1 MAEDNEMGFLDH
13 LEELRWRLVRA
24 IIGILV
30 AATAIFIGKTYV
42 FENIILAPK
51 ESTFITYR
59 MLCKLSESITII
71 GDMLCFDDFDFI
83 LQNLT
88 MAGQFTTHIMVS
100 LIGGIIVA
108 FPYVVYQIWSFI
120 KPALQDKELKHAKGT
135 VFYVSVLFISGVL
148 FGYFLIAPLSVHFL
162 GTYKVAEA
170 VQNQISLN
178 SFISTVTTTTLA
190 TGVVFQL
197 PIAMYFLAK
206 VGVVTAGALKKFR
219 KHAIVALLILSA
231 IITPPDVFSQLLVT
245 GPLMLLYELSIVI
258 AKRVN
263 PETT

>member
-1 MAEDNEMGFLDH
+1 MSEEKKEMGFLDH
-13 LEELRWRLVRA
+13 LEELRWRLVKA
-24 IIGILV
+24 IISIV
-30 AATAIFIGKTYV
+30 VCATVIFIAKSFV

-51 ESTFITYR
+51 ENTFITYR
-59 MLCKLSESITII
+59 MLCKLSNLFAI
-71 GDMLCFDDFDFI
+71 GDALCFSDFNFT

-100 LIGGIIVA
+100 IVGGIIVA
-108 FPYVVYQIWSFI
+108 FPFVMTQVWGFV
-120 KPALQDKELKHAKGT
+120 KPALQDKELMHARGT
-135 VFYVSVLFISGVL
+135 VFFTSVLFISGVL

-162 GTYKVAEA
+162 GTYRVSEA

-178 SFISTVTTTTLA
+178 SFISTITTTTLA

-197 PIAMYFLAK
+197 PMAIYFLAK
-206 VGVVTAGALKKFR
+206 VGLVTAGALKKFR
-219 KHAIVALLILSA
+219 KHAFVGLLILSA

-263 PETT
+263 KEVV